1 MYLICADTMSV
12 RFSDQLKDQHKTY
25 MKHRHGVVISD
36 AQAQLDLLNM
46 SELHM
51 AFFPT
56 NDTLGGDAK
65 PSPGPLVR

>member
-1 MYLICADTMSV
+1 
-12 RFSDQLKDQHKTY
+12 

-36 AQAQLDLLNM
+36 TQADVDLLNM

-56 NDTLGGDAK
+56 NHPGGDAK
-65 PSPGPLVR
+65 PSPGPLVG

>member
-1 MYLICADTMSV
+1 MSV
-12 RFSDQLKDQHKTY
+12 RFSDQLKDRYKTY

-36 AQAQLDLLNM
+36 TQADVDLLNM

-56 NDTLGGDAK
+56 NHPGGDAK
-65 PSPGPLVR
+65 PSPGPLVG